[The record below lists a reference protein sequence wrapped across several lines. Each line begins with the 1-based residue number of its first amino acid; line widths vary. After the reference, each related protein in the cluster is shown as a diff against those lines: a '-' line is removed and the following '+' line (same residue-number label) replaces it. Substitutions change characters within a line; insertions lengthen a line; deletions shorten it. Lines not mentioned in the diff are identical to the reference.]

1 MAAIVALVR
10 RPAFFCPDLSVKRRR
25 ARVAARGALVRRPSV
40 RRPSV
45 RRPSVRRS
53 KAKVAAQGAWKKKAR
68 EESQCGFGAEP
79 YDESASFEREET
91 QSGFDAAPCDECPK
105 DHVRRVL
112 VGFGLVELRS
122 LYKLNIEEL
131 FLRI

>member
-1 MAAIVALVR
+1 MAAR
-10 RPAFFCPDLSVKRRR
+10 
-25 ARVAARGALVRRPSV
+25 
-40 RRPSV
+40 
-45 RRPSVRRS
+45 
-53 KAKVAAQGAWKKKAR
+53 GAWKKKAR
-68 EESQCGFGAEP
+68 VAARGTWKKKAKVAARGKWKKKARELSQCGFGAEP
-79 YDESASFEREET
+79 CDESVSFEREES
-91 QSGFDAAPCDECPK
+91 QCGFDAAPCDECPK

>member
-1 MAAIVALVR
+1 M
-10 RPAFFCPDLSVKRRR
+10 
-25 ARVAARGALVRRPSV
+25 AARGAWKK
-40 RRPSV
+40 
-45 RRPSVRRS
+45 

-68 EESQCGFGAEP
+68 ELSGFDAEP
-79 YDESASFEREET
+79 CDESVSFEREET
-91 QSGFDAAPCDECPK
+91 QCGFDAAPCDECPK

-131 FLRI
+131 F